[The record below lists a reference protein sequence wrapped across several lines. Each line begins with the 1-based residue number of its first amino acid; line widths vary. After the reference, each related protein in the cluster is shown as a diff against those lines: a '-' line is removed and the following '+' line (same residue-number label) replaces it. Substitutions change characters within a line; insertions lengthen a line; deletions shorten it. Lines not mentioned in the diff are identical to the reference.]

1 MEEHKNVTF
10 DNEDENYTYYRC
22 NTNNNEDTE
31 RRLAQLEKDKEFL
44 LKKNIELENNINRLE
59 TIINSSL
66 NIKPITNVK
75 QNKVVTKT
83 KPIHTKRSISSNR
96 KNRSKSNNR
105 STSRNKIKINPNEK
119 YQSVKQKQE
128 KENKEL
134 KRTVAEMEKMISDLN
149 DEIKLNNLEEKGE
162 SYLRYELEIWKQ
174 RTDNIGKELI
184 SNLNELKKTLFN
196 DKNDYINQI
205 EETKRICNC
214 SLNDIKE
221 RSINAINKQNYLI
234 EKYTQENA
242 QIKKKIDKIKSIVH

>member
-1 MEEHKNVTF
+1 MEENKNF
-10 DNEDENYTYYRC
+10 NNDNEDENYIYYRC

-59 TIINSSL
+59 TIINTTM
-66 NIKPITNVK
+66 NIKPIN
-75 QNKVVTKT
+75 NKVNKVSVLSNKNSV
-83 KPIHTKRSISSNR
+83 ITKRSVSTNR
-96 KNRSKSNNR
+96 KKRTASNK
-105 STSRNKIKINPNEK
+105 STSKNKIKINPNEK

-174 RTDNIGKELI
+174 RTDTIGKEFI

-196 DKNDYINQI
+196 DKNEYMNQI
-205 EETKRICNC
+205 EETKHICNC
-214 SLNDIKE
+214 SFNDIKE
-221 RSINAINKQNYLI
+221 KSINAINKQNYLI
-234 EKYTQENA
+234 EKYTKENA
-242 QIKKKIDKIKSIVH
+242 EIKKKLNKIKSIVH

>member
-1 MEEHKNVTF
+1 MEENKNF
-10 DNEDENYTYYRC
+10 NNDNEDENYIYYRC

-59 TIINSSL
+59 TIIN
-66 NIKPITNVK
+66 
-75 QNKVVTKT
+75 NKVNKVSVLSNKNSV
-83 KPIHTKRSISSNR
+83 ITKRSVSTNR
-96 KNRSKSNNR
+96 KKRTASNK
-105 STSRNKIKINPNEK
+105 STSKNKIKINPNEK

-174 RTDNIGKELI
+174 RTDTIGKEFI

-196 DKNDYINQI
+196 DKNEYMNQI
-205 EETKRICNC
+205 EETKHICNC
-214 SLNDIKE
+214 SFNDIKE
-221 RSINAINKQNYLI
+221 KSINAINKQNYLI
-234 EKYTQENA
+234 EKYTKENA
-242 QIKKKIDKIKSIVH
+242 EIKKKLNKIKSIVH

>member
-1 MEEHKNVTF
+1 MEENKNF
-10 DNEDENYTYYRC
+10 NYDNEDENYIYYRC

-59 TIINSSL
+59 TIINTTM
-66 NIKPITNVK
+66 NIKPIN
-75 QNKVVTKT
+75 NKVNKVSVLSNKNSV
-83 KPIHTKRSISSNR
+83 ITKRSVSTNR
-96 KNRSKSNNR
+96 KKRTASNK
-105 STSRNKIKINPNEK
+105 STSKNKIKINPNEK

-174 RTDNIGKELI
+174 RTDTIGKEFI

-196 DKNDYINQI
+196 DKNEYMNQI
-205 EETKRICNC
+205 EETKQICNC
-214 SLNDIKE
+214 SFNDIKE
-221 RSINAINKQNYLI
+221 KSINAINKQNYLI
-234 EKYTQENA
+234 EKYTKENA
-242 QIKKKIDKIKSIVH
+242 EIKKKLNKIKSIVH